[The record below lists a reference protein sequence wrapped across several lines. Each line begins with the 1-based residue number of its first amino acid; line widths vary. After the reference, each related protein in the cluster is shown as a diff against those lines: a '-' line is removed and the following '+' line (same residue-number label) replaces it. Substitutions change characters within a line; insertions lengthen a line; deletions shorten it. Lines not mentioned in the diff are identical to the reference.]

1 MFVMSDEDEAIYSDL
16 YKDAHGFRPRHPVHF
31 DTEADFKAELAA
43 LVQYATDEADRAA
56 RLARTALVD
65 YAGHLD
71 RLRSTFGL
79 SWKQAVDW
87 DLQAHAC
94 ELEGPADHQRYVLE
108 CHFYGLGVGL
118 EASEALARSYFLEA
132 A

>member
-1 MFVMSDEDEAIYSDL
+1 MFDMSDEDGAIYSDL

-31 DTEADFKAELAA
+31 DTEADFKAELDA

-56 RLARTALVD
+56 RSARAALVD
-65 YAGHLD
+65 YAAHLD

-79 SWKQAVDW
+79 SWKQAVYW

-108 CHFYGLGVGL
+108 CHFYGQGVGL

>member
-1 MFVMSDEDEAIYSDL
+1 
-16 YKDAHGFRPRHPVHF
+16 
-31 DTEADFKAELAA
+31 
-43 LVQYATDEADRAA
+43 
-56 RLARTALVD
+56 
-65 YAGHLD
+65 
-71 RLRSTFGL
+71 
-79 SWKQAVDW
+79 VDW

-118 EASEALARSYFLEA
+118 EASETLARSYFLEA

>member
-1 MFVMSDEDEAIYSDL
+1 MASLARIAFVTAVIAII
-16 YKDAHGFRPRHPVHF
+16 G
-31 DTEADFKAELAA
+31 AA
-43 LVQYATDEADRAA
+43 LVTGWADLTDQASLHA
-56 RLARTALVD
+56 

-118 EASEALARSYFLEA
+118 EASETLARSYFLEA